1 MMIAKQM
8 DIRSNIKKYFDIAYE
23 GEPVIVPRKEKKNVV
38 IISEEEYNRL
48 TQAARIA
55 AYADSYAPKRNCNP
69 DASNNIKAHNMDK
82 LDKIRSFGK
91 NWNGNG
97 APAFSKSLIV
107 RIQKLLNEL
116 NIQPE
121 IFPTAMGTIQFE
133 YDNARKD
140 HMEIEIGLEDT
151 AEIFLVKFNGEESYE
166 EIRVSA
172 DDINKKVGEFYG

>member
-48 TQAARIA
+48 TQAVRIA
-55 AYADSYAPKRNCNP
+55 AYADSYADKKRKNTESS
-69 DASNNIKAHNMDK
+69 DNIKAHNLEK
-82 LDKIRSFGK
+82 LSKIRSFGK

-97 APAFSKSLIV
+97 APAFSEVLITRV
-107 RIQKLLNEL
+107 QNLLNEL

-121 IFPTAMGTIQFE
+121 IFPTALGTIQFE

-140 HMEIEIGLEDT
+140 HMEIEIGLEKS
-151 AEIFLVKFNGEESYE
+151 AEVFIVKYNGEESFE
-166 EIRVSA
+166 EIIVSA
-172 DDINKKVGEFYG
+172 DEINRKAGEFYG